1 MEATVFFCRRLLA
14 GVKFKIGEEGCRN
27 CDLRLTLYQFESR
40 SLREEEYRSLFSETF
55 SQKRLKFLVVDS
67 SSQSSM
73 AVAPDVIPVNPSPT
87 QTEHRLLDHCSV
99 VSPCGCSMVSQSQ
112 FTTHNHIHMSWV
124 ATESC
129 CQISQFGS
137 HYWEL
142 PSHDSQMDSDYSPL
156 SNAPLGFD
164 SEIYA
169 NFFLLLIGLL

>member
-14 GVKFKIGEEGCRN
+14 GVKFKIGEKGCRN

-87 QTEHRLLDHCSV
+87 QTEHRLLD
-99 VSPCGCSMVSQSQ
+99 Q
-112 FTTHNHIHMSWV
+112 
-124 ATESC
+124 
-129 CQISQFGS
+129 
-137 HYWEL
+137 
-142 PSHDSQMDSDYSPL
+142 
-156 SNAPLGFD
+156 
-164 SEIYA
+164 
-169 NFFLLLIGLL
+169 